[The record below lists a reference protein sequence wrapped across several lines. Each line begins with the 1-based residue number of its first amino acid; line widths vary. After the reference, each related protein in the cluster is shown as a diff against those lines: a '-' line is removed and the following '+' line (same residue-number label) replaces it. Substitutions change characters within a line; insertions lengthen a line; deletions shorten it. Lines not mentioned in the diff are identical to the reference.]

1 MLSYGEVKRYI
12 PTPFHSTNRVSVARL
27 MLCIVCGPCFTAASA
42 RVCSICAAIT
52 YYIALAH
59 RRNTYAQL
67 EETVPTRA
75 QYFTLWMADWNDSK
89 FHSPLSRV
97 MQSCSEQIGSQNPMI
112 FSHGVGKSKIK
123 SQYVY
128 IYISILIRLIKPW
141 KLKFRKKG
149 HLEHLKVPI
158 SCLDLNLHQVRL
170 HTFILWQDVA

>member
-1 MLSYGEVKRYI
+1 MHCDSLRPEVAFYSVRENATNTAVFPVDSMLSYGEVKRYI

-128 IYISILIRLIKPW
+128 IYINTYPLDKT
-141 KLKFRKKG
+141 LK
-149 HLEHLKVPI
+149 
-158 SCLDLNLHQVRL
+158 
-170 HTFILWQDVA
+170 A